1 MKTKKTQAQIKAKV
15 LSKADAQAKAKA
27 IAKAKAEA
35 VKAEAKAKAKAKA
48 EADASALCA
57 AIDAVVGMYGKVTSA
72 MDQAVNALF
81 DKSAKNTALKAFAD
95 YVRPGTDGDYERF
108 ERVKRGV
115 REVLHAAT
123 MGDAKA
129 RQLADTLR
137 NFRDKL
143 GVKAR
148 ETKKRTPAQ
157 KAAAAA
163 KAKAAAAE
171 KAEDNADDNIGKT
184 AQERLLYAANW
195 IQRFMAETGWN
206 ADETLSFFGKA
217 IDQIAKRNV
226 A

>member
-1 MKTKKTQAQIKAKV
+1 MKKKTQAKIKAAV

-27 IAKAKAEA
+27 IAKARAEA
-35 VKAEAKAKAKAKA
+35 IKAEAKAKAKAEA

-57 AIDAVVGMYGKVTSA
+57 AVDAVVSMCGKVASA
-72 MDQAVNALF
+72 MDQAVSALF

-95 YVRPGTDGDYERF
+95 YVKPGTDGDYERF

-123 MGDAKA
+123 MDDAKA
-129 RQLADTLR
+129 RQLSDTLR

-163 KAKAAAAE
+163 KAKAAAAAS
-171 KAEDNADDNIGKT
+171 AEGDAEAEIGKT

-195 IQRFMAETGWN
+195 IERFMAATGWD

-217 IDQIAKRNV
+217 MDQIAKRKV